1 MNDLDARRLL
11 LADPRHL
18 SAELREAI
26 ERQPALAEFRD
37 ELLRL
42 DERVRVAATAA
53 PVPDGLADRLVL
65 RARYGKPPILRL
77 AIAAAVATLA
87 IAIPW
92 HAWRQSRD
100 ATFEV
105 AMMDHVR
112 ESVSELKDDSGVE
125 EGVLR
130 TSLADIGVRMR
141 EAPFRIRHLG
151 YCIVA
156 GRQGRHF
163 TVDGP
168 GGVVSFVLL
177 PAQAGSAPATLVNG
191 DTLGVYEQHGSVL
204 IGAFGNGSVD
214 RGVLERLVQRM
225 FA

>member
-18 SAELREAI
+18 SPELREAI
-26 ERQPALAEFRD
+26 EARPQLAEFRD

-42 DERVRVAATAA
+42 DERMRIAATAA

-65 RARYGKPPILRL
+65 GARYGARPGVKL
-77 AIAAAVATLA
+77 AIAAAIVSLA

-92 HAWRQSRD
+92 HAAREQS
-100 ATFEV
+100 FEV

-112 ESVSELKDDSGVE
+112 ESTVELRDDSGIE
-125 EGVLR
+125 PAVLR
-130 TSLADIGVRMR
+130 TSLQGIGVGLRDTPYR
-141 EAPFRIRHLG
+141 VRHLG
-151 YCIVA
+151 HCIVA
-156 GRQGRHF
+156 GIQGRHF

-177 PAQAGSAPATLVNG
+177 PVQSRSVPDSMEHG
-191 DTLGVYEQHGSVL
+191 DTLGVFEQRGSIL
-204 IGAFGNGSVD
+204 IGAFGASGFD
-214 RGVLERLVQRM
+214 ERTLRELMQRM

>member
-18 SAELREAI
+18 SPELREAI
-26 ERQPALAEFRD
+26 AKQPQLAEFRD

-42 DERVRVAATAA
+42 DERVRIAVTAA

-65 RARYGKPPILRL
+65 GARYRTRPGVKL
-77 AIAAAVATLA
+77 AIAAAIVSLA

-92 HAWRQSRD
+92 HAAREQP
-100 ATFEV
+100 FEV
-105 AMMDHVR
+105 AMMDHVV
-112 ESVSELKDDSGVE
+112 ESTSELRDNPGVE
-125 EGVLR
+125 PAVLR
-130 TSLADIGVRMR
+130 TSLEGLGVGLRDTPYR
-141 EAPFRIRHLG
+141 VRHLG
-151 YCIVA
+151 HCIV
-156 GRQGRHF
+156 GGIQGRHF

-177 PAQAGSAPATLVNG
+177 PVQSGSAPESMEHG
-191 DTLGVYEQHGSVL
+191 DTVGVFEQRGSVL
-204 IGAFGNGSVD
+204 IGAFGATGFD
-214 RGVLERLVQRM
+214 ERVLRELMQRI